1 MPAGHAGR
9 VIWEPR
15 ADAGRNADVPALLGR
30 TDRYYSTESAG
41 RAGRGRGRRSARSA
55 GDDAR
60 IARTL
65 ALIQR
70 HPVDDNVSSSL
81 PAAEPVALRETKSL
95 GRHAAS
101 ARATRKTNQRKT
113 TRLFSVVA
121 ERFLGRFLLRPS
133 DFLGL
138 VDKPP

>member
-9 VIWEPR
+9 LIWKPS
-15 ADAGRNADVPALLGR
+15 ADAGRNADVPALSPR
-30 TDRYYSTESAG
+30 TDRHYSAEGAG
-41 RAGRGRGRRSARSA
+41 RAGRSRGGRSAWRA
-55 GDDAR
+55 RDDAR

-70 HPVDDNVSSSL
+70 HPVDDYVSSSL
-81 PAAEPVALRETKSL
+81 PAAEPVPLRETESL

-113 TRLFSVVA
+113 TELFSVALV
-121 ERFLGRFLLRPS
+121 
-133 DFLGL
+133 GL
-138 VDKPP
+138 K